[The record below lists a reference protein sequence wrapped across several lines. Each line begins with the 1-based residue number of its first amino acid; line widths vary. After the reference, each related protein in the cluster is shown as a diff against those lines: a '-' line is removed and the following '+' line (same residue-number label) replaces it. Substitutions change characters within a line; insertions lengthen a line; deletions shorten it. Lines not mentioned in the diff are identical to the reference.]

1 MSKYL
6 VTLTAQRAH
15 LLAKYQFVFA
25 RPSVEDLHQ
34 WESLVHVPSNVLAEL
49 GKLDA
54 RISMAHRGRAMH
66 WVSYALTYH
75 FRPRGMSVRSLNK
88 WMAS

>member
-6 VTLTAQRAH
+6 NILKAQRLA
-15 LLAKYQFVFA
+15 LLAKYQFLFA
-25 RPSVEDLHQ
+25 RPSVEDMHQ
-34 WESLVHVPSNVLAEL
+34 WESPVHVPSNVLAEL

-54 RISMAHRGRAMH
+54 RISMAERGRAMH
-66 WVSYALTYH
+66 WINYAMTYN